1 MFQLRWPLLLC
12 VVSLVLAGCGQAPT
26 RPVAITQPAP
36 APATEPAGNTLAA
49 EIAAS
54 MIGRPYRAGGD
65 SPGAGF
71 DCSGL
76 VYYCYR
82 LLGLELPRTAN
93 EQRLAAAAVPLGELA
108 VGDLL
113 FFRIGRGSHVGIYY
127 GNDEFVH
134 APSTGKAVMR
144 SQLSDPYWRTRLLEA
159 RRPAGTQGE
168 DQVESGSRPRTSPGI
183 ATTVG
188 SVAAGTGALSRNP

>member
-1 MFQLRWPLLLC
+1 LRWLLLC
-12 VVSLVLAGCGQAPT
+12 VVSVVLAGCGQAST
-26 RPVAITQPAP
+26 RPTAITQPAR
-36 APATEPAGNTLAA
+36 AAEQSGNTLAA

-54 MIGRPYRAGGD
+54 MIGRAYRAGGD

-76 VYYCYR
+76 VHYCYR
-82 LLGLELPRTAN
+82 LLGLELPRTA
-93 EQRLAAAAVPLGELA
+93 EGQRLAATTVPPGELA

-113 FFRIGRGSHVGIYY
+113 FFRIGGGSHVGIYY

-144 SQLSDPYWRTRLLEA
+144 SQLSDAYWRTRLLEA
-159 RRPAGTQGE
+159 RRPGGSSQGE
-168 DQVESGSRPRTSPGI
+168 DQVASGSRPRTSSGI

-188 SVAAGTGALSRNP
+188 SAAADTGALSRNP